1 MASFW
6 LAMVI
11 CVAGM
16 FADLACPSA
25 SHADPS
31 VAWIADP
38 ETDGA
43 TPSSD
48 QLRMLEAAPPTDQS
62 LLPLGPYLEVLEDR
76 TSTLDEV
83 EQVAQSPA
91 FRPVFGASFNL
102 GMADSVWWFRFTLRL
117 DPGRDWYFDP
127 DWAYARTLDF
137 FSPLPEPGADG
148 SPWQRT
154 SHRFGATNEGRLIPL
169 IADGK
174 IHTYYFRV
182 FSERVTFVRP
192 SACERNRC
200 LSENNLRSL
209 AFGAFVAV
217 LLAMVV
223 YNFVIFIYLR
233 DRSYLWFVI
242 FHAALLGYFS
252 NKMWTPFF
260 SHESQP
266 LVAATSINICAV
278 SMCLFLRDFLE
289 TRRFHPVWDRL
300 LLAWVVPTGALILFG
315 PLLPSSHM
323 HTMFNIFFNVTVF
336 MMGFGVCLSSCFKG
350 HWPGCILL
358 MAWSLVS
365 VLFFIFTA
373 TVIGWS
379 NLGYG
384 MGFNLALAA
393 EAVLMS
399 LPLAYR
405 IRQLKLEREASAMA
419 AKAKNLFLARISH
432 EIRTPM
438 TAILGFTD
446 LALRMAVPTQ
456 VRQYLV
462 KVRTAAGHL
471 LGLINEILDLA
482 KIEAGK
488 LDVERKPF
496 DMACLLREV
505 CDIVAPMAEKNGN
518 ELLCELDGGMPRRL
532 LGDPMRLKQVL
543 VNLAGNAVKFTSGG
557 EVRIKVGLAQ
567 TAREDAD
574 HGGARFYFEVSDNGP
589 GIQAEL
595 LPRLFEPFEQGSADN
610 ASRYG
615 GAGLGLNI
623 SSRLVGLMG
632 GRIGLSSEPG
642 QGSTFWFTLD
652 LDLDEDQ
659 GPEPANIPEE
669 LKGLRALVADDRPA
683 ARLAAAA
690 VLGGLGFMADV
701 VDSGLSALEDV
712 KRAPDR
718 YGLVILDWDMP
729 FFDGPTTLALL
740 REAGLP
746 ETVPILLSALSCHTD
761 PQGRQPEEIGAAG
774 LLPKPVTPAGA
785 LAAVLASLGRGKI
798 GGDESSSEDREF
810 FRQRSVKGLRVL
822 LVDDNVFNQEVTRT
836 ILEQADAAAE
846 VACNGAEA
854 LQRLEEDGEAF
865 DAVLMDMSMPVMDGL
880 EASRRIRAMEK
891 FRTLPII
898 AMTANAMKGDRES
911 CLAAG
916 MNEHLAKPIDT
927 RELFAVLE
935 RWVARGG
942 GGEEPSRVES

>member
-1 MASFW
+1 MA
-6 LAMVI
+6 LCAALV
-11 CVAGM
+11 V
-16 FADLACPSA
+16 LACPSMTRAA
-25 SHADPS
+25 SS
-31 VAWIADP
+31 VAWIADSEP
-38 ETDGA
+38 DPQ
-43 TPSSD
+43 TPVCGE
-48 QLRMLEAAPPTDQS
+48 LRLLEASPPPGQS
-62 LLPLGPYLEVLEDR
+62 LLALGPYLEVLEDG
-76 TSTLDEV
+76 THTLKEIG
-83 EQVAQSPA
+83 QVAGSPA
-91 FRPVFGASFNL
+91 FRPVLDTSFNL

-117 DPGRDWYFDP
+117 DPGTDWYFDP
-127 DWAYARTLDF
+127 DWAYVRTLDF
-137 FSPLPEPGADG
+137 FSPLPRPGPDG
-148 SPWQRT
+148 SLWQRT
-154 SHRFGATNEGRLIPL
+154 SHRFGSTGEGRLIPL
-169 IADGK
+169 IADGQS
-174 IHTYYFRV
+174 HTYYFRV

-192 SACERNRC
+192 SLCERNRC

-217 LLAMVV
+217 LLAMIV
-223 YNFVIFIYLR
+223 YNFVIFLYLR
-233 DRSYLWFVI
+233 DRSYLWFVV
-242 FHAALLGYFS
+242 FHVALLGYFS

-260 SHESQP
+260 SYEGQA
-266 LVAATSINICAV
+266 LVAATSINICAMA
-278 SMCLFLRDFLE
+278 MCLFLRDFLE
-289 TRRFHPVWDRL
+289 TRRDHPVWDKV
-300 LLAWVVPTGALILFG
+300 LLAWAFPTGALVVLG

-323 HTMFNIFFNVTVF
+323 HTMFNLVFNVAVF
-336 MMGFGVCLSSCFKG
+336 LMGFGVSLSSCFKG
-350 HWPGCILL
+350 RWPGCILL

-365 VLFFIFTA
+365 VLFFIFAA
-373 TVIGWS
+373 TVVGWTS
-379 NLGYG
+379 LGYS

-405 IRQLKLEREASAMA
+405 IRQLKLEREASALA
-419 AKAKNLFLARISH
+419 ARTKSLFLARMSH

-438 TAILGFTD
+438 TAIMGFTD
-446 LALRMAVPTQ
+446 IALNASTLGQ
-456 VRQYLV
+456 VRQCLAKV
-462 KVRTAAGHL
+462 KTSAAHL

-496 DMACLLREV
+496 DMGCLLREV

-557 EVRIKVGLAQ
+557 EARIKVGPAQ

-574 HGGARFYFEVSDNGP
+574 YGGARYYFEVSDNGP
-589 GIQAEL
+589 GIPAEL
-595 LPRLFEPFEQGSADN
+595 LPRLFEPFEQATADN

-615 GAGLGLNI
+615 GTGLGLNI
-623 SSRLVGLMG
+623 SSRLIGLMG

-642 QGSTFWFTLD
+642 RGSTFWFTLD
-652 LDLDEDQ
+652 LDLEEDQ
-659 GPEPANIPEE
+659 GPEPAKIPEE
-669 LKGLRALVADDRPA
+669 LKELRVLVADDRLA

-690 VLGGLGFMADV
+690 VLGGLGFTADV
-701 VDSGLSALEDV
+701 VDSGLSALDVV
-712 KRAPDR
+712 KRDPDR

-729 FFDGPTTLALL
+729 FYDGPTTLALL

-761 PQGRQPEEIGAAG
+761 PQGRQPDEIGAAG

-785 LAAVLASLGRGKI
+785 LAAVLASLGSGKI

-810 FRQRSVKGLRVL
+810 FRQRSMKGLRVL

-916 MNEHLAKPIDT
+916 MNDHLAKPIDT

-935 RWVARGG
+935 RWAARG

>member
-6 LAMVI
+6 LVMVL

-16 FADLACPSA
+16 FAGLACPSLV
-25 SHADPS
+25 HADPS
-31 VAWIADP
+31 VAWIAGP
-38 ETDGA
+38 ETGGA
-43 TPSSD
+43 SPSSG
-48 QLRMLEAAPPTDQS
+48 QIRMVEAAPSSGQS

-91 FRPVFGASFNL
+91 FRPVSGASFNL

-137 FSPLPEPGADG
+137 FSPLSEPGADG

-174 IHTYYFRV
+174 SHTYYFRV

-192 SACERNRC
+192 SLCERNRC

-209 AFGAFVAV
+209 AFGAFFAV
-217 LLAMVV
+217 LTAMII

-289 TRRFHPVWDRL
+289 TRRFHPAWDRL
-300 LLAWVVPTGALILFG
+300 LLAWLFPTGALILFG

-373 TVIGWS
+373 TVIGWA

-405 IRQLKLEREASAMA
+405 IRQLKLEREGSALA
-419 AKAKNLFLARISH
+419 AKTKSLFLARMSH

-438 TAILGFTD
+438 TAIMGFTD
-446 LALRMAVPTQ
+446 IALNASSLGQ
-456 VRQYLV
+456 VRQCLAKV
-462 KVRTAAGHL
+462 KTSAGHL

-496 DMACLLREV
+496 DLSCLLREV
-505 CDIVAPMAEKNGN
+505 CEIVAPAARRNGN
-518 ELLCELDGGMPRRL
+518 ELLLDLDPEMPVQVF
-532 LGDPMRLKQVL
+532 GDPMRLRQIL
-543 VNLAGNAVKFTSGG
+543 VNLAGNAVKFTMNG
-557 EVRIKVGLAQ
+557 EVWIKAGLVSGAQ
-567 TAREDAD
+567 EAVPGNR
-574 HGGARFYFEVSDNGP
+574 RFRFEVADTGP
-589 GIQAEL
+589 GIPAAL
-595 LPRLFEPFEQGSADN
+595 MPRLFEPFEQGGGDT

-615 GAGLGLNI
+615 GTGLGLNI
-623 SSRLVGLMG
+623 SSRLVSLLG
-632 GRIGLSSEPG
+632 GVIGVSSEEG
-642 QGSTFWFTLD
+642 RGSTFRVELDLTLD
-652 LDLDEDQ
+652 GDPFPARLELPADLQ
-659 GPEPANIPEE
+659 G
-669 LKGLRALVADDRPA
+669 RAVLVADDNPA
-683 ARLAAAA
+683 ARGNFALILAEM
-690 VLGGLGFMADV
+690 GFACKA
-701 VDSGLSALEDV
+701 VDSGLYALESVQRDT
-712 KRAPDR
+712 AR
-718 YGLVILDWDMP
+718 YSLVVLDWDMP
-729 FFDGPTTLALL
+729 SLDGPQTLSRL
-740 REAGLP
+740 RAAGLP
-746 ETVPILLSALSCHTD
+746 DDVPVLLAALPSHED
-761 PQGRQPEEIGAAG
+761 PKGRELESIGAAG
-774 LLPKPVTPAGA
+774 IVFKPVTAGGF
-785 LAAVLASLGRGKI
+785 LDAVLAAMGRHRVVGEM
-798 GGDESSSEDREF
+798 ESEEQDAFPGRAM
-810 FRQRSVKGLRVL
+810 KGMRVL
-822 LVDDNVFNQEVTRT
+822 LVDDNLFNQEVARA
-836 ILEQADAAAE
+836 ILDQIEADTE
-846 VACNGAEA
+846 VADNGLEA
-854 LQRLEEDGEAF
+854 LQRLENGESY
-865 DAVLMDMSMPVMDGL
+865 DVVLMDMTMPVMDGL

-891 FRTLPII
+891 FRRLPII
-898 AMTANAMKGDRES
+898 AMTANAMKGDREA

-916 MNEHLAKPIDT
+916 MNDHLAKPIDT
-927 RELFAVLE
+927 RELFCVLE
-935 RWVARGG
+935 KWIAGS
-942 GGEEPSRVES
+942 PLSNA